1 MRIKVHHETLFHFET
16 PQKAV
21 LQALRLTPRAFEAQ
35 HVATW
40 RIDVD
45 MDCHLAASE
54 DAFGNITHAFTAEGA
69 VEHFKVL
76 VEGEIE
82 TIDMAGVVRGARE
95 PFPVELYLRPTD
107 LTHAGESVGAFARK
121 AIGAT
126 QEPLDR
132 LHSLMHA
139 CHEAIAFDPEGA
151 ELSAVQALAAARG
164 DAASLA
170 HLFIA
175 SARWSGAPARCVSG
189 YLLREEPVGAQSLHV
204 WAEAYIE
211 DLGWVAFDPTYA
223 ICPIDRHIR
232 VACALDHLA
241 ARPVRSSHSNAG
253 VSKSDVRVVKAQAQ
267 RQWQS

>member
-35 HVATW
+35 HVAAW

-69 VEHFKVL
+69 VEHF
-76 VEGEIE
+76 
-82 TIDMAGVVRGARE
+82 VVRGARE

-121 AIGAT
+121 AIGGA
-126 QEPLDR
+126 QEPLER
-132 LHSLMHA
+132 LHNLMHA
-139 CHEAIAFDPEGA
+139 CHEAVSFDAEGA
-151 ELSAVQALAAARG
+151 ELSAVQALAAAKG

-175 SARWSGAPARCVSG
+175 SARWSGAPARCISG
-189 YLLREEPVGAQSLHV
+189 YLLREEAVGAQSLHV
-204 WAEAYIE
+204 WAEAHVE
-211 DLGWVAFDPTYA
+211 GLGWVAFDPA
-223 ICPIDRHIR
+223 HEVCPTDRHIR
-232 VACALDHLA
+232 VACALDHLG
-241 ARPVRSSHSNAG
+241 ARPVRSSHSGAG
-253 VSKSDVRVVKAQAQ
+253 ASKSDVRVVKAQAQ

>member
-1 MRIKVHHETLFHFET
+1 MRIKVHHETLFHFDT
-16 PQKAV
+16 PQRSV

-35 HVATW
+35 HVAAW

-45 MDCHLAASE
+45 MDCHLAATE

-107 LTHAGESVGAFARK
+107 LTHAGESVGAFARE
-121 AIGAT
+121 AIGAIT
-126 QEPLDR
+126 EPLER
-132 LHSLMHA
+132 LHKLMHA
-139 CHEAIAFDPEGA
+139 CNETLAFAAEGA
-151 ELSAVQALAAARG
+151 ELSAAQALATKQG

-175 SARWSGAPARCVSG
+175 SARLIGAPARCVSG
-189 YLLREEPVGAQSLHV
+189 YLLREEPAGPESLHV
-204 WAEAYIE
+204 WAEAHVE
-211 DLGWVAFDPTYA
+211 DLGWVAFDPTHA
-223 ICPIDRHIR
+223 VCPTDRHIR
-232 VACALDHLA
+232 VACALDHLG
-241 ARPVRSSHSNAG
+241 ARPVRSSHSG
-253 VSKSDVRVVKAQAQ
+253 ESKSDVRVVKAQAQ

>member
-1 MRIKVHHETLFHFET
+1 MRIKVHHETLFHFDT
-16 PQKAV
+16 LQKTV
-21 LQALRLTPRAFEAQ
+21 LQALRLTPRAFESQ
-35 HVATW
+35 HVAAW

-45 MDCHLAASE
+45 MDCRLAASE

-69 VEHFKVL
+69 VERFSVL

-107 LTHAGESVGAFARK
+107 LTHGGESVGAFARA

-126 QEPLDR
+126 TEPLER
-132 LHSLMHA
+132 LHKLMHA
-139 CHEAIAFDPEGA
+139 CHEAVACEAEGV
-151 ELSAVQALAAARG
+151 ELSAVKALAAGKG

-175 SARWSGAPARCVSG
+175 SARMIGAPARCISG
-189 YLLREEPVGAQSLHV
+189 YLLREEPVGPQSLHV
-204 WAEAYIE
+204 WAEAHVE
-211 DLGWVAFDPTYA
+211 ALGWVAFDPTNA
-223 ICPIDRHIR
+223 VCPTDRHIR
-232 VACALDHLA
+232 VACALDHLG
-241 ARPVRSSHSNAG
+241 ARPVRSSHSGAG
-253 VSKSDVRVVKAQAQ
+253 AGKNDVRVVQAQAQ

>member
-1 MRIKVHHETLFHFET
+1 MRIKVHHETLFQFET

-35 HVATW
+35 HVAAW

-69 VEHFKVL
+69 VEHFKVQ

-139 CHEAIAFDPEGA
+139 CHETIAFDPEGA

-164 DAASLA
+164 DAASIA

-223 ICPIDRHIR
+223 ICPIDRHLR